1 MFNDFFLNIIII
13 GTFLLLSGYIFRRS
27 PSGAD
32 GAIKIKIIAGLGI
45 GHLGVLLISY
55 PIHLGQNG
63 TIDLSHLAIYMI
75 ATYAGPLSAIITA
88 IVLISYRLFMLGF
101 TPAFLVF
108 GGILIAITIIDG
120 IIIKMNLPGF
130 KKSIYI
136 NVFNVTLSTIV
147 LYKFMKPMGLSNNPA
162 ISLIYFVLFSFA
174 GSIIIF
180 SIFPFIKKGNIAY
193 REMNYYRIMTEN
205 LSDII
210 STFNDEWKYLYIS
223 PSAKRL
229 LGYDAK
235 EIIGRKIK
243 DFIHSEDMDSV
254 NLFKER
260 LNNTSE
266 IEPIRYR
273 FMKKDGSYIWIESTV
288 RSMKG
293 KNGTAEEWITASRDI
308 TKQKD
313 IEERLEDMSY
323 IDGLTE
329 IHNRRYFDENMLI
342 EWNRAI
348 KNSQPIS
355 LLIFDIDYFK
365 NYNDT
370 YGHLKGDECL
380 KIVASS
386 INNLFVTSTDF
397 VARYGGEEFAL
408 ISNNTNEA
416 GAFIIAE
423 RVRENVEALN
433 IENINSKVKPTL
445 TISIG
450 VATILPNPNINFKK
464 LITNADEAL
473 YKAKKNGRNRSEMF
487 K

>member
-1 MFNDFFLNIIII
+1 
-13 GTFLLLSGYIFRRS
+13 
-27 PSGAD
+27 
-32 GAIKIKIIAGLGI
+32 
-45 GHLGVLLISY
+45 
-55 PIHLGQNG
+55 
-63 TIDLSHLAIYMI
+63 
-75 ATYAGPLSAIITA
+75 
-88 IVLISYRLFMLGF
+88 
-101 TPAFLVF
+101 
-108 GGILIAITIIDG
+108 
-120 IIIKMNLPGF
+120 
-130 KKSIYI
+130 
-136 NVFNVTLSTIV
+136 
-147 LYKFMKPMGLSNNPA
+147 MKPMGLSNNPA
-162 ISLIYFVLFSFA
+162 ISLIYFVLFSFS

-180 SIFPFIKKGNIAY
+180 SIFHFVKKGNIAY

-329 IHNRRYFDENMLI
+329 IHNRRYFDENILI

-348 KNSQPIS
+348 NNSQPIS

-380 KIVASS
+380 KLVASS

-423 RVRENVEALN
+423 RVRENIEALN